1 MSRIPRMGDG
11 DAEQDQGSQSWPTGA
26 KAPEQMRQLLIVGA
40 LALVPQPA
48 AAQPARIQCPGE
60 TTPQMRYC
68 AEKSWEQSDAQLRQK
83 VGKRLM
89 EQWHEATKA
98 LCSHAYAPYKDG
110 TIDPQMVVGCDDRL
124 NRALLKELRRRASP

>member
-1 MSRIPRMGDG
+1 MGDG

-48 AAQPARIQCPGE
+48 AAQPARIQCPGA

-89 EQWHEATKA
+89 EQQSRCITSPGYSA
-98 LCSHAYAPYKDG
+98 
-110 TIDPQMVVGCDDRL
+110 
-124 NRALLKELRRRASP
+124 NRAVPAIRY

>member
-1 MSRIPRMGDG
+1 MGDG

-48 AAQPARIQCPGE
+48 AAQPARIQCPGA

-83 VGKRLM
+83 L
-89 EQWHEATKA
+89 
-98 LCSHAYAPYKDG
+98 SSD
-110 TIDPQMVVGCDDRL
+110 
-124 NRALLKELRRRASP
+124 

>member
-26 KAPEQMRQLLIVGA
+26 KAPEQMRQLLILGA

-48 AAQPARIQCPGE
+48 AAQPARIQCPGA

-89 EQWHEATKA
+89 EQWHEATKS

-110 TIDPQMVVGCDDRL
+110 TIYPQMVVGCDDRL